1 MKSLIF
7 LPTQC
12 ALSWNGKRLDLNENE
27 TAVLILLSARPG
39 HWFLWSE
46 IKSHAVQ
53 YGWPERRLAGLT
65 SVLYNVASALIGTT
79 AWLERSPEDAY
90 RFMGE
95 IEIG

>member
-1 MKSLIF
+1 VNRLVF
-7 LPTQC
+7 LPTQSS
-12 ALSWNGKRLDLNENE
+12 LTWHGRRLDINGDE

-46 IKSHAVQ
+46 IKSHGVQ

-90 RFMGE
+90 RFMGVM
-95 IEIG
+95 EIG